1 MPTFEV
7 DRTLIALKAKT
18 ARMSNP
24 TFERIFVAQAVDGK
38 HSVFQTLGNSESYV
52 VNSNC

>member
-1 MPTFEV
+1 MPTFKV

-24 TFERIFVAQAVDGK
+24 TVERVFLVQAANGK
-38 HSVFQTLGNSESYV
+38 HSVFQSLGSSESYV